1 MSLKEI
7 SDREFKFEKS
17 DFEFVA
23 AVLYERSGI
32 VLHAGKESMVY
43 GRLSRRLR
51 ALKMN
56 SFKEYCTFLKTPEGD
71 DEFLMFLNALTTN
84 LTKFFRE
91 AHHFDH
97 LRDVFFPE
105 KLEREKNNAQKRLRM
120 WSAAASSGEEP
131 YSIAMVTA
139 DALAGQRGWDARIL
153 ATDIDTNMIER
164 CKAGIY
170 GPERIA
176 TVPPGYVKKFVKQ
189 GRNPEDQVEMSD
201 KLKQLLVFKNLNL
214 LAKWPMRGPF
224 DVIFCRNVAIY
235 FDRPTQKVMFER
247 FADLLDP
254 NGYLYIGHSENLF
267 NITDRFKPLGNTI
280 YRKAY

>member
-1 MSLKEI
+1 MSMKGVA
-7 SDREFKFEKS
+7 DREFKFEKS

-51 ALKMN
+51 ALQMN
-56 SFKEYCTFLKTPEGD
+56 SFKEYCSFLKTPAGD
-71 DEFLMFLNALTTN
+71 DEFYLFLNALTTN

-91 AHHFDH
+91 SHHFDH

-105 KLEREKNNAQKRLRM
+105 KLAREKNNSKKRLRM

-139 DALAGQRGWDARIL
+139 NALANSRGWDAKIL
-153 ATDIDTNMIER
+153 ATDIDTNMIDR
-164 CKAGIY
+164 CKSGIY
-170 GPERIA
+170 GVDRIE
-176 TVPPGYVKKFVKQ
+176 TVPNVYRKKFVKSMKSS
-189 GRNPEDQVEMSD
+189 EDNVEMSD
-201 KLKQLLVFKNLNL
+201 TLKQLLVFKNLNL
-214 LAKWPMRGPF
+214 LAKWPVSGPF

-280 YRKAY
+280 YQKAD